1 MSHKIAKVYLVK
13 ARWCSA
19 CGPALYRLREAG
31 FEVTPLDYEADA
43 DTLAPL
49 RPLVTLPHLI
59 VTFADGMAPL
69 RFAGPTTEMR
79 DLLAGMGAP
88 RHGA

>member
-1 MSHKIAKVYLVK
+1 MTRKIANVYLVK

-19 CGPALYRLREAG
+19 CGPVLYRLREAG
-31 FEVTPLDYEADA
+31 FDVTPLDYEADA

-59 VTFADGMAPL
+59 ITFADGGEPL

-88 RHGA
+88 RA

>member
-1 MSHKIAKVYLVK
+1 MTRKIANVYLVK

-19 CGPALYRLREAG
+19 CGPTLGRLREAG
-31 FEVTPLDYEADA
+31 FAITPLDYETDA
-43 DTLAPL
+43 AALAKL

-59 VTFADGMAPL
+59 ITFADGGEPL
-69 RFAGPTTEMR
+69 RFAGPIPEMR

-88 RHGA
+88 KA